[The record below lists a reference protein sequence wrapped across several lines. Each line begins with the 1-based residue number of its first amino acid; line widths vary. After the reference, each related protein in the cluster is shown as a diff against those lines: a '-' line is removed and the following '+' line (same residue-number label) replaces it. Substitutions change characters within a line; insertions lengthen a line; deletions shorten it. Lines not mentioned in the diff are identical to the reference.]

1 MHFHSFTIIHGILN
15 SFSSV
20 VYNMSVACVSKHTAN
35 ALQHATGP
43 KGYGTDMT
51 VNIFPS
57 DYGVVYLLGTTS
69 MMEPSGRKCSSS
81 MHTSRWVPGAVL
93 R

>member
-1 MHFHSFTIIHGILN
+1 MPFLSFTIIHGILN

-20 VYNMSVACVSKHTAN
+20 VYNMSVACVSKHTSN
-35 ALQHATGP
+35 AQKHYRPGELLG
-43 KGYGTDMT
+43 GMIIY
-51 VNIFPS
+51 IFPY
-57 DYGVVYLLGTTS
+57 DYSVVYLLGTTS